1 MYDVD
6 RSRSCNRFGAI
17 YTSLFMNELDTIYN
31 TLQRQAGRRD
41 QLQSEVTANTEK
53 LTTLSQEQIDITRA
67 LEIIQCTAKLTQSQL
82 EIHISEL
89 VSLALEAV
97 FPNPYKMVLKF
108 ETRRNR
114 SEADLLLQDENG
126 NLLSPMDSVGGGVVD
141 VAALALRIAL
151 WRLKR
156 PKPRAV
162 MIMDEP
168 LRFLSSDLQ
177 DKASRMLKEISEK
190 LGIQFL
196 IISHEKTLT
205 EGADKIFQIPIK
217 DGISLVPVKKCKE
230 SLRSKQ

>member
-1 MYDVD
+1 
-6 RSRSCNRFGAI
+6 
-17 YTSLFMNELDTIYN
+17 MNELDQLHN
-31 TLQRQAGRRD
+31 DLQRKAGRRD
-41 QLQSEVTANTEK
+41 QLQSEVTTTAGK
-53 LTTLSQEQIDITRA
+53 LTALSQEQEDISRA
-67 LEIIQCTAKLTQSQL
+67 LEIIQVTARLTQSQL

-141 VAALALRIAL
+141 VASFALRIAL
-151 WRLKR
+151 FSLKR
-156 PKPRAV
+156 PKPRTV

-177 DKASRMLKEISEK
+177 DRASRMIKEVSDK

-196 IISHEKTLT
+196 IVSHDEKLI
-205 EGADKIFQIPIK
+205 ESADKVIRVLNDHGTTSIIQ
-217 DGISLVPVKKCKE
+217 
-230 SLRSKQ
+230 

>member
-1 MYDVD
+1 
-6 RSRSCNRFGAI
+6 
-17 YTSLFMNELDTIYN
+17 MNELDSIHS
-31 TLQRQAGRRD
+31 TLQRKAGRRD
-41 QLQSEVTANTEK
+41 QLQLEVLHAMADLDR
-53 LTTLSQEQIDITRA
+53 LTQEQADIARS
-67 LEIIQCTAKLTQSQL
+67 LEIIQQVSKLTQQQL

-97 FPNPYKMVLKF
+97 FLNPYKMVLKF

-141 VAALALRIAL
+141 VASFALRIAL
-151 WRLKR
+151 FSLKR

-168 LRFLSSDLQ
+168 LKFLSKDLQ
-177 DKASRMLKEISEK
+177 GRASTMIGELSKK

-196 IISHEKTLT
+196 LITHEEGLT
-205 EGADKIFQIPIK
+205 IGADSIFSVSVNNGVSSIEQ
-217 DGISLVPVKKCKE
+217 
-230 SLRSKQ
+230 Q

>member
-1 MYDVD
+1 V
-6 RSRSCNRFGAI
+6 
-17 YTSLFMNELDTIYN
+17 NELDSIHS
-31 TLQRQAGRRD
+31 TLQRKAGRRD
-41 QLQSEVTANTEK
+41 QLQLEVLHAMADLDR
-53 LTTLSQEQIDITRA
+53 LTQEQADIARS
-67 LEIIQCTAKLTQSQL
+67 LEIIQQVSKLTQQQL

-97 FPNPYKMVLKF
+97 FLNPYKMVLKF

-141 VAALALRIAL
+141 VASFALRIAL
-151 WRLKR
+151 FSLKR

-168 LRFLSSDLQ
+168 LKFLSKDLQ
-177 DKASRMLKEISEK
+177 GRASTMIGELSKK

-196 IISHEKTLT
+196 LITHEEGLT
-205 EGADKIFQIPIK
+205 IGADSIFSVSVNNGVSSIEQ
-217 DGISLVPVKKCKE
+217 
-230 SLRSKQ
+230 Q